1 MKTEQVY
8 EFEFGNLCSCME
20 SDDFIMIEALQTE
33 CDGICWMM
41 SLEDFTDI
49 TSGLFEINETL
60 WWKVSDLR
68 LWDGNHS
75 GYGYAKDAESLLE
88 LMTVRSDWNI
98 KGKVFND
105 RIEYSLSHHDSM
117 GSNTVVT
124 MITDEQREELGL
136 Y

>member
-1 MKTEQVY
+1 METEQVY

-20 SDDFIMIEALQTE
+20 SDDFVMIEALQTE
-33 CDGICWMM
+33 CDGICWEM

-49 TSGLFEINETL
+49 TSGLFEVNETM
-60 WWKVSDLR
+60 WWKVSNLG

-75 GYGYAKDAESLLE
+75 GYGHAKDAEELLR
-88 LMTVRSDWNI
+88 LMTVNSDWNI